1 MKKIASIIIIGLIVG
16 CSFVVQGI
24 FYERTLTEKT
34 NNNINDIIFD
44 QKIQLFMKLAKFPSL
59 SACIIDGNEVTWSEG
74 YGFYNLENRK
84 PATENTVYIIA
95 SVTKTVTGTALMQLW
110 EQGLFDL
117 DEDVN
122 NYLPF
127 NLRNPHFPNDPI
139 TFRMLL
145 SHSSSLNSEISE
157 NSFKYYFWF
166 NFSDDPPFSFYP
178 YPWLEEHLIPG
189 GKWYYPNRWSNSYRP
204 GQNAMYA
211 NVNFDLV
218 AYLVEIISGE
228 LFLEY
233 CNEHIFIPLKMYNT
247 SFNLSSFNIEQ
258 VAIPYH
264 WHIYKYIH
272 INELSYY
279 LREYTPQGKYW
290 RMHTYPVGGLYT
302 TISDLSHFLI
312 AHMNDGVWDNVR
324 ILKKTTVDEM
334 HRIQPGNKIG
344 YGLAWQT
351 GSIASNINITYSG
364 HRGGTAGVHCRMFY
378 TLPDNIGVIY
388 VTNGD
393 TYWELFQKMRSMIL
407 ENIVISF
414 LEKGGVNLF
423 SYIDFENIEGDIK
436 I

>member
-1 MKKIASIIIIGLIVG
+1 MKRITSILIIGFLIG
-16 CSFVVQGI
+16 FSLGVQG
-24 FYERTLTEKT
+24 FYIEKT
-34 NNNINDIIFD
+34 SIVTIDTGLNDIIFD
-44 QKIQLFMKLAKFPSL
+44 LKISFFMKLARLPSL
-59 SACIIDGNEVTWSEG
+59 STCIIEGDKVIWLKG
-74 YGFYNLENRK
+74 YGYYDLDNDK
-84 PATENTVYIIA
+84 PATENTIYNIA

-127 NLRNPHFPNDPI
+127 NLRNPYFPDDPI

-145 SHSSSLNSEISE
+145 SHSSSINSEIGE
-157 NSFKYYFWF
+157 NGFKYYFWF
-166 NFSDDPPFSFYP
+166 NFSGDPPFSFYP
-178 YPWLEEHLIPG
+178 YPWLEEHLLPG
-189 GKWYYPNRWSNSYRP
+189 GKWYYSDRWSNSYRP

-228 LFLEY
+228 PFQVY

-247 SFNLSSFNIEQ
+247 SFNLSSLEIEH
-258 VAIPYH
+258 VAVPYH
-264 WHIYKYIH
+264 WHFYKYIH

-279 LREYTPQGKYW
+279 LEEYTPKGKYW

-302 TISDLSHFLI
+302 TVSDLSHFLI
-312 AHMNDGVWDNVR
+312 AHMNGGVWNNVQ
-324 ILKKTTVDEM
+324 ILKNTTVDVM

-351 GSIASNINITYSG
+351 GLIAADINITSSG
-364 HRGGTAGVHCRMFY
+364 HRGGTAGVHCQMFY
-378 TLPDNIGVIY
+378 ISSDDIGIIF

-393 TYWELFQKMRSMIL
+393 TYWELFQTMRSVIL
-407 ENIVISF
+407 ENIIISF
-414 LEKGGVNLF
+414 LEKGGDNIF
-423 SYIDFENIEGDIK
+423 SNINCGDFGGK
-436 I
+436 IIF